1 VKVPTE
7 RQRRR
12 LALMPT
18 TFKMRLQ
25 LKAPPP
31 RTPHLGASAN
41 AVLLS
46 LLEQDDRQLANDLH
60 SANPKPYS
68 LALADSQGFGGVEG
82 RSLEVRLQVLDEV
95 LEARINAALVP
106 GMVFGSSVEPL
117 YGEIVEVN
125 REFQSYQALVE
136 QALDAPLERQ
146 IQLDFLTSTLLSGND
161 NRWPLPIPGY
171 LFGGLLRRFE
181 HFSGFTFGGTFHS
194 YINRSVQ
201 CIHYK
206 AEPYGER
213 LSSKEYHAGFIGK
226 AIFVAA
232 GPAQSARSLLALA
245 QFAQWSGVG
254 INTSF
259 GCGQVVVTSQEAV
272 VRDER
277 GEVLELLAKA

>member
-1 VKVPTE
+1 
-7 RQRRR
+7 
-12 LALMPT
+12 MPT

-41 AVLLS
+41 AVLLT
-46 LLEQDDRQLANDLH
+46 LLEQNDAQLAADLH

-82 RSLEVRLQVLDEV
+82 RSLEMRFHLLDPA
-95 LEARINAALVP
+95 LDARITEALQP
-106 GMVFGSSVEPL
+106 GVVFGSSVEPL
-117 YGEIVEVN
+117 YGEVIEVK
-125 REFQSYQALVE
+125 REFQSYQSLVE
-136 QALDAPLERQ
+136 HVLDAPLQRQ

-206 AEPYGER
+206 AEAYGER

-232 GPAQSARSLLALA
+232 GPEQSARSLLALA
-245 QFAQWSGVG
+245 RFAQWSGVG

-259 GCGQVVVTSQEAV
+259 GCGQVVVSSETAT

-277 GEVLELLAKA
+277 GEVLELLAKP